1 MQNYIFILSAV
12 RKTLNAS
19 WNVRFSEISKSGH
32 GLWISVWTFCVPVA
46 LRWLQGT
53 FQLRFHIE
61 LHTRKSFRSGSE
73 GMGYKFDMDMGSR
86 ISPPIS
92 RFLVFFMAYALATDA
107 PAFSN
112 TFSGDRTVSDL
123 SLALIS
129 RLSDAQSNIRAS
141 PLYCANPLSLF
152 KRTYKKI

>member
-1 MQNYIFILSAV
+1 
-12 RKTLNAS
+12 
-19 WNVRFSEISKSGH
+19 
-32 GLWISVWTFCVPVA
+32 
-46 LRWLQGT
+46 
-53 FQLRFHIE
+53 
-61 LHTRKSFRSGSE
+61 
-73 GMGYKFDMDMGSR
+73 MGYKFDMDMGSR

-107 PAFSN
+107 PAFPN

-141 PLYCANPLSLF
+141 PRYCANPLF
-152 KRTYKKI
+152 KRIYKNLNALCERFFNQYNIKEKHGLFIVNYY

>member
-1 MQNYIFILSAV
+1 MHCETFVSQGFWNRGTGY
-12 RKTLNAS
+12 AS
-19 WNVRFSEISKSGH
+19 QCERFASPSI
-32 GLWISVWTFCVPVA
+32 T

-61 LHTRKSFRSGSE
+61 LHTRKSFRSGLE

-92 RFLVFFMAYALATDA
+92 RFLVFFTAYALATDA
-107 PAFSN
+107 PAFPN

-141 PLYCANPLSLF
+141 FHYCIQHEILF
-152 KRTYKKI
+152 SKG

>member
-1 MQNYIFILSAV
+1 MQNRYFYSLRSQ
-12 RKTLNAS
+12 KTLNAS
-19 WNVRFSEISKSGH
+19 RNVRFSGILKSGH

-46 LRWLQGT
+46 FRWLQGT

-61 LHTRKSFRSGSE
+61 LHTRKSFRSGLE

-107 PAFSN
+107 PAFPN

-141 PLYCANPLSLF
+141 PRYCTNPLF
-152 KRTYKKI
+152 KRI